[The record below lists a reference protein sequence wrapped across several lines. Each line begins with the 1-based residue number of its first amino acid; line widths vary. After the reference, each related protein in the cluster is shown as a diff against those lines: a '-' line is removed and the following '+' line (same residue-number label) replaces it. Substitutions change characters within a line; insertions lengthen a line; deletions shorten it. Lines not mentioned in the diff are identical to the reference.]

1 MRFVPAFGDYIVF
14 VDESGDHSLSSINP
28 EYPVFVLAFCVFEK
42 REYAEHVCPAVANL
56 KFEFFGHD
64 SVILHEHGIRKQE
77 PPFVLLKDRALR
89 ARFLERLSGLMV
101 ATDFVAIACAIHK
114 HDFRARYAV
123 PENPYHL
130 AMGFGLER
138 LGHWLLERGQA
149 GRPTHIVC
157 EKRGAKEDAD
167 LQRAFRRVCQGQ
179 NATGQTLSLE
189 LVMAD
194 KQSNSAGLQFSD
206 LIARPIGR
214 HVLDPA
220 QPNRAWDIIATK
232 FRRSPAGK
240 IEGWGLKV
248 FP

>member
-1 MRFVPAFGDYIVF
+1 
-14 VDESGDHSLSSINP
+14 
-28 EYPVFVLAFCVFEK
+28 
-42 REYAEHVCPAVANL
+42 
-56 KFEFFGHD
+56 
-64 SVILHEHGIRKQE
+64 
-77 PPFVLLKDRALR
+77 LR
-89 ARFLERLSGLMV
+89 TRFLERLNGLMV
-101 ATDFVAIACAIHK
+101 AADFTIIACAIQK
-114 HDFRARYAV
+114 YDFRARFAV
-123 PENPYHL
+123 PENPYHQ

-157 EKRGAKEDAD
+157 EKRGAQEDAD
-167 LQRAFRRVCQGQ
+167 LQRAFRRVCEGR

-194 KQSNSAGLQFSD
+194 KQSNSAGLQVSD

-220 QPNRAWDIIATK
+220 QPKRAWDIIETK
-232 FRRSPAGK
+232 FRRSRAGK
-240 IEGWGLKV
+240 VEGWGLKV